1 MSSRTAPTQA
11 EGLYIAMLSVHGLV
25 RGENPELGRDA
36 DTGGQVKYVVEAAR
50 ALAEHP
56 AVERVDLLTRLVKDS
71 RVAADYAVAE
81 EEIAPGARIF
91 RLPCGPARY
100 LRKEVLWPHL
110 DSFVDQALR
119 HIHRAGRIPDLVHT
133 HYADAGYIGCA
144 LSALLGV
151 PLAHTGHSLGR
162 VKRQRLIAQGLDPA
176 AIDSRYNFGLRIE
189 AEEAVLDSAGFVVA
203 STRQE
208 VEEQYGLYDHYEPER
223 MVVIP
228 PGVDLRLFHPPGRE
242 KERPAIQDAIDR
254 FLREPDKPMILAM
267 ARPDP
272 RKNLAA
278 LIQAYAEDPA
288 LREKANLAII
298 AGNRDEIASME
309 KVSREVLTEILL
321 LVDKYDL
328 YGKVAYP
335 KRHEPDDVPH
345 IYRLAARRRGVFVN
359 PALTEPFGL
368 TLIEAAASGLPLV
381 ATNDG
386 GPRDIL
392 AQLQC
397 GVLVDA
403 LSVEEIRGAL
413 RRALEDPLQ
422 WKEWSRRGA
431 RYAPRL
437 YGWKTHVANYLK
449 AVEKNLGHRRRH
461 RRFSPRSRLPT
472 IDRMLICDIDNT
484 LIGDRGALRDLLEV
498 IRSTPALGFGVATGR
513 HLELTLDVLDEWDVP
528 VPDVLITSVGTEI
541 HYGEK
546 LARDG
551 GWSRRIDYR
560 WNPAAICDVLRGV
573 PGLVLQPEEMQRRFK
588 ISYFCDPRKAPSIR
602 SLARD
607 LRHRDLPVK
616 LVYSHGQFLDVLPV
630 RASKGLAVRF
640 FAMRWGLEPDHIL
653 VCGDSGND
661 VEMLSGET
669 LGVVVGNYSKEL
681 ERLRGRERIYFA
693 GAPYARGILEGMEYY
708 DFLGEI
714 RAPEVVEFTA

>member
-1 MSSRTAPTQA
+1 
-11 EGLYIAMLSVHGLV
+11 
-25 RGENPELGRDA
+25 
-36 DTGGQVKYVVEAAR
+36 
-50 ALAEHP
+50 
-56 AVERVDLLTRLVKDS
+56 
-71 RVAADYAVAE
+71 
-81 EEIAPGARIF
+81 
-91 RLPCGPARY
+91 
-100 LRKEVLWPHL
+100 
-110 DSFVDQALR
+110 
-119 HIHRAGRIPDLVHT
+119 
-133 HYADAGYIGCA
+133 
-144 LSALLGV
+144 
-151 PLAHTGHSLGR
+151 
-162 VKRQRLIAQGLDPA
+162 
-176 AIDSRYNFGLRIE
+176 
-189 AEEAVLDSAGFVVA
+189 
-203 STRQE
+203 E
-208 VEEQYGLYDHYEPER
+208 VEEQYGLYDHYEPAR

-560 WNPAAICDVLRGV
+560 WNPEAICDVLRGV